1 MTGPMAASGS
11 SRHRIKGRT
20 ASVIR
25 FFFISNAFMIT
36 WVLITSELGYYSK
49 LFGPQVLLQLNVA
62 FYLPSIPVL
71 IISGQLEQALQA
83 RLGPASSMMLRLN
96 FGLGGCLA
104 VCAAFP
110 FLPETLTVLMGV
122 VVLLGTLSAVAFS
135 TAYQLVS
142 NFRAADCIS
151 LGIGGAGS
159 GPVVLL
165 IQLLLRVGPRP
176 ARWQWVAMFEV
187 AAGMA
192 MLGLLSS
199 LSLFTQYWSLLGC
212 SSARQSTAP
221 AESEEQAAGL
231 AEREP
236 LLLGVVATAKPA
248 WGGQQ
253 RRRSRRRLPRHA
265 GWQRRGR
272 AVTLDLA
279 AAVGFRAG
287 GGEHPQAP
295 LTFDTTAPP
304 ISLPPTTSR
313 LSHVTRVRAL
323 HRLFFDTVGA
333 ANTHARTSRPAPA
346 LPRPPTGLD
355 TMSDA
360 WGARNIPILT
370 RSRTSLGRRS
380 LGGVSRPS
388 PTSGFLGFTP
398 PRAAL
403 NATPRPTSAQFG
415 ARTPDAGPATPG
427 RQRRAPGQN
436 WFGGSSQR
444 AMRPT
449 PEQHYVSTMGFDGQ
463 QVQQQHGGGS
473 HPHQHQQQQQY
484 SQPQQQQQQ
493 QQQQRRDR
501 LDFSAEGS
509 DGTRPAGRLSNLNSP
524 ALALNERAAPSPTRR
539 SGGASGAAVSLQHH
553 HHAAG
558 VMRQSASNSS
568 LAGSSRD
575 LSGDSGGSGGGVGC
589 GGVSSAAHTPAL
601 AAAWTSPFQSQADLQ
616 TAEHP
621 HRLSSP
627 QSCATPHSTAHGL
640 KAPTI
645 SAAGAEA
652 HGCHHAAGVGAD
664 GLSCLGAV
672 EGEEHA
678 GGSAADDTPFTLGE
692 ETWLVVQGTWQILF
706 GFFSSVAL
714 LYLVFP
720 FFTYI
725 PSSGLLGE
733 SLPRVLFFVRIF
745 ADLLGRFLPRKKL
758 FMTSSPSL
766 ILTLAVVE
774 VAAVALFFGYLR
786 APAQMHN
793 DLLSVGIVAFIWL
806 QGGYINTTS
815 NLLAPNLVHP
825 QLCGRASAVMALTF
839 QVAHF
844 AGLLLAALLTFLLYG
859 DLLNR

>member
-159 GPVVLL
+159 GPIVLL

-199 LSLFTQYWSLLGC
+199 LSLFTQ
-212 SSARQSTAP
+212 R
-221 AESEEQAAGL
+221 
-231 AEREP
+231 
-236 LLLGVVATAKPA
+236 
-248 WGGQQ
+248 
-253 RRRSRRRLPRHA
+253 RRRSRHRLARKRA
-265 GWQRRGR
+265 GSGGR
-272 AVTLDLA
+272 ALSRLTSQLLW
-279 AAVGFRAG
+279 GSGLG
-287 GGEHPQAP
+287 GGGDGCDSDEEAGSVELLAVQQGPLPLFVVGCEHFQGMP
-295 LTFDTTAPP
+295 
-304 ISLPPTTSR
+304 SR
-313 LSHVTRVRAL
+313 LS
-323 HRLFFDTVGA
+323 
-333 ANTHARTSRPAPA
+333 P
-346 LPRPPTGLD
+346 GLD

-370 RSRTSLGRRS
+370 RSRTSLGHRS
-380 LGGVSRPS
+380 LGVSPG
-388 PTSGFLGFTP
+388 PAQP
-398 PRAAL
+398 AA
-403 NATPRPTSAQFG
+403 SWAQFI
-415 ARTPDAGPATPG
+415 ARTPDTDPATSMM
-427 RQRRAPGQN
+427 QQRAPGQN
-436 WFGGSSQR
+436 WFGGSSQK

-449 PEQHYVSTMGFDGQ
+449 PEQHYVSTMGFDRQ

-493 QQQQRRDR
+493 QQQQQRQDVFG
-501 LDFSAEGS
+501 FSAGS
-509 DGTRPAGRLSNLNSP
+509 SNGTKPSGPFFKLSSP
-524 ALALNERAAPSPTRR
+524 ALALNEQSVSSPTRR

-558 VMRQSASNSS
+558 VVRQSASNSS

-786 APAQMHN
+786 APSQMHH

-806 QGGYINTTS
+806 QGGYINTSS

-859 DLLNR
+859 DLLNH